1 MAIYSLRSS
10 EVARREG
17 CERDGDPGHPLDFCI
32 EVFLRSIA
40 KKIINERQQ
49 CVGHPISE
57 LALSTPLISPC
68 SPARSLLVSRW

>member
-17 CERDGDPGHPLDFCI
+17 SERDGDPGHPLDFCI

-49 CVGHPISE
+49 CVGHPI
-57 LALSTPLISPC
+57 
-68 SPARSLLVSRW
+68 

>member
-1 MAIYSLRSS
+1 MITKLTNNYFFKIKLITNCAMAIYSLRSS

-49 CVGHPISE
+49 CVGHPI
-57 LALSTPLISPC
+57 
-68 SPARSLLVSRW
+68 